1 MYFMIEEKKTVYS
14 DLVVQTVPAVSE
26 EILELLK
33 NTVFGTEGKLRYRQ
47 KQIEKGLRFLE
58 KLEFIHVKKND
69 RVLATAGV
77 IRRETNNGRSLYVRY
92 LSAYNPFKTNS
103 NKYFNK
109 KNPKKGV
116 IREQIGEIFTNHF
129 EQSFIDE
136 NKKGCFY
143 AYVESDNTYSQNLSL
158 SFGFQPIGEI
168 NTLVFSRFSPKKTT
182 KIKEL
187 PPDQVD
193 KFKTSIRDYYKDYTF
208 VFTEGLENRGKLY
221 SFFEGNEMV
230 AGIRTYPVLWEIVE
244 MPGIT
249 GFLMQ
254 KVLPYLPYTN
264 RLFNPKNMNFLAFDS
279 VWHKDGYEHAIPS
292 MMEHLCAI
300 YKINMGMF
308 WGDQESYLVK
318 SLANSGKMGLLYT
331 LNKNITADIIIRPIN
346 MDEASLEELV
356 KKPIFVSAEDI
367 T

>member
-1 MYFMIEEKKTVYS
+1 MIEEKKTVYS
-14 DLVVQTVPAVSE
+14 DLMVQTVPAVSE

-33 NTVFGTEGKLRYRQ
+33 NTVFGVEGKLRYRQ
-47 KQIEKGLRFLE
+47 KEIEKGLRLLE

-69 RVLATAGV
+69 RLLATAGV
-77 IRRETNNGRSLYVRY
+77 IRRETNNGNSLYVRY
-92 LSAYNPFKTNS
+92 LSAYNPFKTS
-103 NKYFNK
+103 SKKDFNK
-109 KNPKKGV
+109 KISKKGI
-116 IREQIGEIFTNHF
+116 IREQIGEVFTNHF
-129 EQSFIDE
+129 EQPFIDE

-143 AYVESDNTYSQNLSL
+143 AYVESDNIYSRNLGL
-158 SFGFQPIGEI
+158 SFGFQPVRKI
-168 NTLVFSRFSPKKTT
+168 NTLVFSRLSPKKATG
-182 KIKEL
+182 IKEL

-193 KFKTSIRDYYKDYTF
+193 QFKTGIRDYYKDHTF

-244 MPGIT
+244 MPGVT

-264 RLFNPKNMNFLAFDS
+264 RLLSPRNMKFLAFDS
-279 VWHKDGYEHAIPS
+279 AWHKDGYEHAIPF

-308 WGDQESYLVK
+308 WGDQESHLIK
-318 SLANSGKMGLLYT
+318 SLSNSGKMGLLYT

-346 MDEASLEELV
+346 MNETSLKELV
-356 KKPIFVSAEDI
+356 KKPIFVSAEDM